1 LNRRYSKAAT
11 ALCVAALALPAAGA
25 QLGDFELGGSV
36 IDEWSL
42 CDNCAP
48 HVVNPNPFDPR
59 GVLGTTPPV
68 NQPGTPG
75 HDKENLFLV
84 ILNGGAKHE
93 FDNAVAIE
101 GRLTTRQ
108 RNYHADIVGE
118 QLEEAFA
125 GISYPT
131 WGALKYGTMTSRSW
145 SRADAFTFDVGL
157 APWAESGAGYGVLRH
172 AARYTSPEFEPSFG
186 KFSVEAT
193 LSTPQRGFQLNSASP
208 VYAEPPKPKLFETFV
223 QFSNEGN
230 LIELIYQHSGG
241 GIQSSFAE
249 GGFIGAAGNTDGT
262 ANAAGYQVPSE
273 TLWLLEGSHWVGEH
287 WKFTYGL
294 KRSWWS
300 GLQQQCDYSASVN
313 LCFYDQAGFNYAVGG
328 RVHPAYEYDGLL
340 AGSYTSGLWTYT
352 AGAIR
357 FNSAYTK
364 TPTEWGQSNN
374 AFIGNLEAR
383 RKIANLNSH
392 VDASVYGALNRVQFS
407 HQLPAPLSFP
417 SNTAFGGVDPRVS
430 KSGNTYIVGARIN
443 F

>member
-1 LNRRYSKAAT
+1 LNDRHCKAAA
-11 ALCVAALALPAAGA
+11 ALCAATLVLPATAA
-25 QLGDFELGGSV
+25 QFGDFELGGSV

-48 HVVNPNPFDPR
+48 HQVNPNAFDPR
-59 GVLGTTPPV
+59 GVLGTTPAV
-68 NQPGTPG
+68 NQPGIPG
-75 HDKENLFLV
+75 RDQENLFLV
-84 ILNGGAKHE
+84 ILNAGVKHE
-93 FDNAVAIE
+93 FDNAVVVE

-108 RNYHADIVGE
+108 RNYHADIAGE

-125 GISYPT
+125 GVSYPT

-145 SRADAFTFDVGL
+145 SRADGFTFDVGL

-172 AARYTSPEFEPSFG
+172 ALRYTSPEFEPSFG
-186 KFSVEAT
+186 KISFEAT
-193 LSTPQRGFQLNSASP
+193 LSMPHKSFPLNPATT
-208 VYAEPPKPKLFETFV
+208 VYAPPPSPRLIETFI

-230 LIELIYQHSGG
+230 LIELIYQHSSG

-249 GGFIGAAGNTDGT
+249 GGFFGAAGNTDSA
-262 ANAAGYQVPSE
+262 ANAAGYQAPSE
-273 TLWLLEGSHWVGEH
+273 NLWLLEGSHWIGEH

-300 GLQQQCDYSASVN
+300 GLQQQCDYSASLN
-313 LCFYDQAGFNYAVGG
+313 TCFYDQAGFNYAVGD
-328 RVHPAYEYDGLL
+328 RLHSAYEYDGLL

-364 TPTEWGQSNN
+364 SPTEWGQSNN
-374 AFIGNLEAR
+374 AYIGNLEAR
-383 RKIANLNSH
+383 RKLNINSH
-392 VDASVYGALNRVQFS
+392 VDASVYGGVNRVQFS
-407 HQLPAPLSFP
+407 HQRPAPLGFP

-430 KSGNTYIVGARIN
+430 KSGNTYVVGARIN